1 MLTQVWIDTFVQ
13 SLQNLWL
20 AFTGF
25 IPSLF
30 WAFIVFLV
38 GWILAAVLS
47 KAVMRVLET
56 VQVDRLFDQLGVM
69 KYLHDAGVSWEF
81 SSIVGSLVRWFFI
94 IAAFLAAVDIL
105 GLAELSGFITDI
117 LLYIPNIIV
126 AAFILLVAAVLASFL
141 ERVVTASMKATSMG
155 PVKFVGVVIR
165 WSIWGFAILAA
176 LAQLGVAT
184 GLVQTLFT
192 GFVAMLALA
201 GGLAFGLG
209 GQSVAKDILEMI
221 RRDVSER

>member
-20 AFTGF
+20 AFAGF

-30 WAFIVFLV
+30 WAFVVFLV
-38 GWILAAVLS
+38 GWILASVLS

-126 AAFILLVAAVLASFL
+126 AAFILLVAAILASFL

-209 GQSVAKDILEMI
+209 GQSVAKDILETI

>member
-1 MLTQVWIDTFVQ
+1 MLTQVWIDTFIQ

-25 IPSLF
+25 VPSLF
-30 WAFIVFLV
+30 WAFVVFMV

-56 VQVDRLFDQLGVM
+56 VQVDRLFDQLGIM

-141 ERVVTASMKATSMG
+141 ERVVTASMKATDMG

-176 LAQLGVAT
+176 LSQLGVAT

>member
-1 MLTQVWIDTFVQ
+1 MLAQVWLDTFVQ

-20 AFTGF
+20 AFAGF

-30 WAFIVFLV
+30 WAFVVFLV

-105 GLAELSGFITDI
+105 GLSELSSFITDI

-126 AAFILLVAAVLASFL
+126 AAFILLVAAILASFL
-141 ERVVTASMKATSMG
+141 ERVVTASMKATDMG

-176 LAQLGVAT
+176 LSQLGVAT

-209 GQSVAKDILEMI
+209 GQSVAKDILETV

>member
-1 MLTQVWIDTFVQ
+1 MLAQVWLDTFVQ

-30 WAFIVFLV
+30 WAFVVFLV

-56 VQVDRLFDQLGVM
+56 VQVDRLFDQLGIM

-126 AAFILLVAAVLASFL
+126 AAFILLVAAILASFL
-141 ERVVTASMKATSMG
+141 ERVVTASMKATDMG

-176 LAQLGVAT
+176 LSQLGVAT
-184 GLVQTLFT
+184 ALVQTLFT

-209 GQSVAKDILEMI
+209 GQGVAKDVLERI
-221 RRDVSER
+221 RRDVSE